1 MTSHPSLKINAVSHL
16 KEAGLNRSFHHQPRV
31 VAKVY
36 SNWSNRGSDKVDQ
49 YRHNSNLYFENIS
62 PHEYQEI
69 KHEQTHLEVE

>member
-1 MTSHPSLKINAVSHL
+1 MSQGGPKNVPFRH
-16 KEAGLNRSFHHQPRV
+16 RPRV

-49 YRHNSNLYFENIS
+49 YRHNSNLYFGNIL